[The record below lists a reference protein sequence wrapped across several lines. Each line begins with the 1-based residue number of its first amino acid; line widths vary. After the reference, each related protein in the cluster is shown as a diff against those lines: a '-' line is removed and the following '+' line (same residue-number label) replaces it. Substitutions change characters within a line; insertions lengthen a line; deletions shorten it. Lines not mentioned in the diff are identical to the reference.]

1 MSLKALSWQRKIK
14 SSSYLHPMLI
24 TYSLSFIF
32 LCIAGIH
39 LYWAFGG
46 QFGKMA
52 SVPSNENGEPLFI
65 PGPLPCILV
74 AFVFIAFT
82 LVLHLPE
89 IVVFNLDLLPIVSW
103 IMVAIFAFRI
113 IGDFNYIG
121 LFKKVKQT
129 DFAILDNRFIIPL
142 CALVILLLILRN

>member
-14 SSSYLHPMLI
+14 SSSYLQAMLI

-52 SVPSNENGEPLFI
+52 SVPSTVNGEPLFI
-65 PGPLPCILV
+65 PGPLPCIFV
-74 AFVFIAFT
+74 ALAFFAFT

-89 IVVFNLDLLPIVSW
+89 IVIFNVDLLPIVSW
-103 IMVAIFAFRI
+103 ILVAIFAFRI

-142 CALVILLLILRN
+142 SLLITLLLILRN